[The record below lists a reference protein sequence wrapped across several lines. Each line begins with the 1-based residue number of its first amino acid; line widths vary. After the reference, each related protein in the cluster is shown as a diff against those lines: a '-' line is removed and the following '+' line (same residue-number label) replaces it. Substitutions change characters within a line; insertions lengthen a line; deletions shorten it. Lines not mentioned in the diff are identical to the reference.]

1 MIQSPDKPHYR
12 MVAHR
17 ILEGRVVFFLG
28 AGVNLCGRPDSV
40 RFMRGQYLPSGA
52 ELAAYLARRLDYPY
66 EDTSNLLRVS
76 QFVDVKLGVGALY
89 EELHQVFDAD
99 YAPTPVH
106 QLLASLP
113 AMIRARAPDQPPFF
127 PLIVTTNYDDA
138 LERAFAEK
146 GEAYDL
152 VVYIADGPERGRF
165 LHTKPDGESQIIAV
179 PNEYRELQFS
189 QHPVIA
195 KIHGAVV
202 RGSQDDDSY
211 VVTENHYIDYLS
223 HTDIAMLIPI
233 TVAERM
239 RRSNLLFLGYSLKD
253 WNLRVILNRL
263 QLGANVR
270 WNNWAVQT
278 QPDDLEER
286 SWIRRNVEL
295 LDERLEIYIDGLRAA
310 MLEVSTMAGSV
321 P

>member
-1 MIQSPDKPHYR
+1 MIQPPDEAHYR
-12 MVAHR
+12 RVAHR
-17 ILEGRVVFFLG
+17 ILEGGVVIFLG
-28 AGVNLCGRPDSV
+28 AGVNLCGRPTSATFV
-40 RFMRGQYLPSGA
+40 RGQYLPNGA
-52 ELAAYLARRLDYPY
+52 ELATYLARRRDYPY
-66 EDTSNLLRVS
+66 EDNEDLLRVS
-76 QFVDVKLGVGALY
+76 QYVDVMLGTGVLY
-89 EELHQVFDAD
+89 QELHHVFDAD

-113 AMIRARAPDQPPFF
+113 AMIRANPSDEPRKF
-127 PLIVTTNYDDA
+127 PLVVTTNYDDA

-146 GEAYDL
+146 NEPYDM
-152 VVYIADGPERGRF
+152 VVYVADGPDSGRF
-165 LHTKPDGESQIIAV
+165 LHTKPNGDAQIIAV
-179 PNEYRELQFS
+179 PNEYRELQFTE
-189 QHPVIA
+189 HPVIA
-195 KIHGAVV
+195 KIHGAVA
-202 RGSQDDDSY
+202 RGAEDGDSY

-233 TVAERM
+233 TIAERM
-239 RRSNLLFLGYSLKD
+239 RRSNLLFLGYSLRD

-278 QPDDLEER
+278 QPDSVEER

-295 LDERLEIYIDGLRAA
+295 LDERLEIYIDELGAA
-310 MLEVSTMAGSV
+310 MLKVSSTAGAA